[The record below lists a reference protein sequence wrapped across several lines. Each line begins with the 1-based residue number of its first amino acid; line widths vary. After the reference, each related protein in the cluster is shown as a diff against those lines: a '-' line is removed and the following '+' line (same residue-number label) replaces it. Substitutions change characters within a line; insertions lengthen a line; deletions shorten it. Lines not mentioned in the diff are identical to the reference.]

1 MFSTKTSLMLCT
13 IVRNLSA
20 KKTGQQ
26 LFYQTGRGCAAAAL
40 RLWLLPDSDLPPIEM
55 CGEKA
60 LNEHWQYITQV
71 GNVTGVVYL
80 AFFIVEVICET
91 GNLNASTDCR
101 NVNFI
106 KPFPVRT
113 FCLQIPLTSI
123 LFVSPTQ
130 GQSARISFTGAD
142 KAIGAQVSGKAMERA
157 DQCKQQI
164 ISCRASVLFG
174 LRFRMLARGIH

>member
-1 MFSTKTSLMLCT
+1 MHHSQKSLDE
-13 IVRNLSA
+13 
-20 KKTGQQ
+20 KKRVNN
-26 LFYQTGRGCAAAAL
+26 FFIKTGRGCAAAAL

-80 AFFIVEVICET
+80 AFFVVEVFCET
-91 GNLNASTDCR
+91 ANLNASTDCR

-106 KPFPVRT
+106 TRSFSSTHFR
-113 FCLQIPLTSI
+113 LQIPLTDFFS
-123 LFVSPTQ
+123 SPTTQ

-164 ISCRASVLFG
+164 ISCRASELCG
-174 LRFRMLARGIH
+174 LRFRMQARGIH